1 MEIGNLS
8 KKEFNVMAINMIKE
22 LGRRMDEEGEGS
34 EIFNKELENIKKN

>member
-1 MEIGNLS
+1 
-8 KKEFNVMAINMIKE
+8 MAINMIKE